1 MYLVFLT
8 KEIILFESDLVENI
22 QKNSK
27 FHLLVNYLF
36 YQLFSSLFI
45 NFFFFIIKKNKLI
58 NKDDFYS
65 ITQRY
70 QP

>member
-70 QP
+70 